1 MLGNLNIQEAY
12 KDYDKVTSDVRGSLV
27 GALRTE
33 FTAAQLN
40 HVQSEDLHLYNR
52 FWDLTKNDDF
62 APEMENSFFVPTN
75 VFITA
80 HQRRGECSEF
90 DKTRLSCR
98 VDSDCK
104 EASQMYA
111 INNHGVR
118 TGRCIREPNSPTRK
132 SCQVTGWCPVEANA
146 SLPSDTVAVLED
158 TKHFQLEIR
167 NHVQF
172 SNFVLD
178 WGIRRIFSVQE
189 AVEEAIKNF
198 LKCKRCQ
205 TYAYRVSDILDGN
218 WGLQKESANHER
230 KTSKPPSRNFN
241 SLKIPSPSNQRRS
254 KPSPSTSHIK
264 PKETTGRSQLT
275 YHDIAMKGGVVN
287 VNIHWDCYMGLLT
300 RNSQEYFR
308 KNCLPTI
315 TFDLMPSHR
324 PGGFKDPERKGR
336 FVHKPD
342 HNGHGASM
350 TRDLYKTYGI
360 WFRFYVT
367 SDVSRLS
374 LMNTF
379 KVLFVG
385 LLMVKLSEKIF
396 KFLAPKMCCKA
407 TLHSKEYRR
416 ARYIDIKDGQVSF
429 DDNEK

>member
-1 MLGNLNIQEAY
+1 M
-12 KDYDKVTSDVRGSLV
+12 
-27 GALRTE
+27 
-33 FTAAQLN
+33 
-40 HVQSEDLHLYNR
+40 
-52 FWDLTKNDDF
+52 
-62 APEMENSFFVPTN
+62 
-75 VFITA
+75 
-80 HQRRGECSEF
+80 
-90 DKTRLSCR
+90 
-98 VDSDCK
+98 
-104 EASQMYA
+104 
-111 INNHGVR
+111 
-118 TGRCIREPNSPTRK
+118 
-132 SCQVTGWCPVEANA
+132 TGWCPVEANA

-178 WGIRRIFSVQE
+178 WGIRRIFTVQA
-189 AVEEAIKNF
+189 AVEEGIKNF

-218 WGLQKESANHER
+218 WGLQKDSDTNHAR
-230 KTSKPPSRNFN
+230 KTTKAPSKRF
-241 SLKIPSPSNQRRS
+241 KRSPSSRRRS
-254 KPSPSTSHIK
+254 KPSPSTLRHTK
-264 PKETTGRSQLT
+264 PKETTGSSPLT
-275 YHDIAMKGGVVN
+275 YHDIAMKGAVVN

-315 TFDLMPSHR
+315 SFDLMPSHR

-342 HNGHGASM
+342 HNGHGAST

-360 WFRFYVT
+360 WFRFHVT

-385 LLMVKLSEKIF
+385 MMMVKLSDKIF

-407 TLHSKEYRR
+407 TLHSEQYKR
-416 ARYIDIKDGQVSF
+416 ARFIDIKDGQVSF
-429 DDNEK
+429 DDHKE

>member
-1 MLGNLNIQEAY
+1 MIKKIIYL
-12 KDYDKVTSDVRGSLV
+12 
-27 GALRTE
+27 AL
-33 FTAAQLN
+33 L
-40 HVQSEDLHLYNR
+40 
-52 FWDLTKNDDF
+52 
-62 APEMENSFFVPTN
+62 
-75 VFITA
+75 
-80 HQRRGECSEF
+80 
-90 DKTRLSCR
+90 
-98 VDSDCK
+98 
-104 EASQMYA
+104 
-111 INNHGVR
+111 
-118 TGRCIREPNSPTRK
+118 
-132 SCQVTGWCPVEANA
+132 QVTGWCPVEANA

-178 WGIRRIFSVQE
+178 WGIRRIFTVQE
-189 AVEEAIKNF
+189 AVEEAIRNF

-218 WGLQKESANHER
+218 WGLQKDSDANHAT
-230 KTSKPPSRNFN
+230 KTTKAPSMPKTTKAPSRRFN
-241 SLKIPSPSNQRRS
+241 SLKIHSPSSRSKS
-254 KPSPSTSHIK
+254 KPSPSTIN
-264 PKETTGRSQLT
+264 PKESTGNSQLT

-287 VNIHWDCYMGLLT
+287 VNIHWNCFMGLLT

-315 TFDLMPSHR
+315 SFELMPSHR

-342 HNGHGASM
+342 HNGHGATM

-385 LLMVKLSEKIF
+385 LMMVKLSDKIF

-407 TLHSKEYRR
+407 TLHSEQYKK
-416 ARYIDIKDGQVSF
+416 ARFIDIKDGQLSF
-429 DDNEK
+429 DDHKE